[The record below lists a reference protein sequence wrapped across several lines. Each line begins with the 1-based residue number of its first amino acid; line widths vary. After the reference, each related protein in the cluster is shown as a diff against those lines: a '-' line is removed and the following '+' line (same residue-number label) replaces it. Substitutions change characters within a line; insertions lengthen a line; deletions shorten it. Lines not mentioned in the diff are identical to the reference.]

1 MNQQIYKQPINHRY
15 DFTYDDWTYS
25 LKRFFNDTKKY
36 LDNLT
41 DDYMGEVKKDIMK
54 RWDNLIYYKDLAY
67 YANDP
72 DMRNLV
78 ARKNKPMTRKKLLR
92 EMEDIE

>member
-1 MNQQIYKQPINHRY
+1 
-15 DFTYDDWTYS
+15 
-25 LKRFFNDTKKY
+25 
-36 LDNLT
+36 
-41 DDYMGEVKKDIMK
+41 MGEVKKDIMK

-78 ARKNKPMTRKKLLR
+78 ARKNKPLNSPSKLLR

>member
-1 MNQQIYKQPINHRY
+1 
-15 DFTYDDWTYS
+15 
-25 LKRFFNDTKKY
+25 
-36 LDNLT
+36 
-41 DDYMGEVKKDIMK
+41 MGEVKKDIMK

-72 DMRNLV
+72 DMRYLV